1 MRQDNH
7 PSLSNS
13 LSLDLILI
21 KEYCITFCN
30 NIWVIILWGLCS
42 EKHRSRPFY
51 SENHEMFQ
59 KRNSVKI
66 GARVCAW
73 SGSAFFYKIWSIELW
88 FGQLQVVK
96 RIILLIICI
105 LCVGTWPSVILL
117 LIMLKVTKRNIKNR
131 IGTLN
136 CFRI

>member
-1 MRQDNH
+1 MWQDNH
-7 PSLSNS
+7 PSLTNG

-21 KEYCITFCN
+21 KGHCITFCN
-30 NIWVIILWGLCS
+30 YIWVIILWVFCS
-42 EKHRSRPFY
+42 EKIIHV
-51 SENHEMFQ
+51 HWTL
-59 KRNSVKI
+59 NSVEI
-66 GARVCAW
+66 DARVCA
-73 SGSAFFYKIWSIELW
+73 SSESAFLYKVWSIELW

-96 RIILLIICI
+96 RIILVIICI

-117 LIMLKVTKRNIKNR
+117 LIMLKVTKRKIKNR